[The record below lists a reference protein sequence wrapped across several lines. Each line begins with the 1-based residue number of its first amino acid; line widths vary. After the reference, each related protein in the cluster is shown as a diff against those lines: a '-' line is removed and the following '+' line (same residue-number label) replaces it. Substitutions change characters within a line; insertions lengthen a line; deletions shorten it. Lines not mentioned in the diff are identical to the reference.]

1 MAEPPPFS
9 PTVGLLTV
17 SRAWEA
23 AFSDALMPTEND
35 AISVVHP
42 QPVCPDFE
50 QLLADLRNAAENN
63 DDEATL
69 NVLRAAIPE
78 YRTVPVEACAP
89 SPYPDWY

>member
-1 MAEPPPFS
+1 
-9 PTVGLLTV
+9 
-17 SRAWEA
+17 
-23 AFSDALMPTEND
+23 MPTEND

-42 QPVCPDFE
+42 QSVCPDFE

-78 YRTVPVEACAP
+78 YQSVPVEACAP
-89 SPYPDWY
+89 SLQKRRCVLRDAALWAAPQDEVSL